1 MFFQLFSTLKV
12 NRVAKITQSAYLWV
26 IFHVKQPP
34 PPSPCTTVGVWLCE
48 YVRGLENHKPSL
60 PNFVTKKPFG
70 NYFRKYRTQFVWLY
84 IFQNILCCFNFHLR
98 EAFKSP
104 KNALDTLASWMKTE
118 TNTMTFLILN
128 SFLILPLYVNVV
140 TIISKD
146 LNLIFYLFIFS
157 KFNPLNQYYRNY
169 QFLPFFNGEN
179 PLLVHGFH

>member
-1 MFFQLFSTLKV
+1 MTSPKFKLRNYWF
-12 NRVAKITQSAYLWV
+12 LWV
-26 IFHVKQPP
+26 STFMRYNERLSVN
-34 PPSPCTTVGVWLCE
+34 TTDRCARWKN
-48 YVRGLENHKPSL
+48 RNL

-128 SFLILPLYVNVV
+128 SFMILPLYVNVV

-146 LNLIFYLFIFS
+146 LNPIFYLFIFS